1 MDRLHPAT
9 RLLNFYTMNQGTALL
24 IVEDHPLYR
33 EGLLEAISR
42 AMVVGEIRSATSIAA
57 GMAML
62 NGHDDIDL
70 VLPDWRLPDGDGLDF
85 LRSVALRHP
94 TVGRALMSGTDDP
107 RLPALCAA
115 EGILG
120 FLPKSLEPSDTILV
134 LHRLLNGETWFPAG
148 KADERMLSPRQ
159 TEILEGIAGGLTN
172 KHLARNLG
180 ITERTVKHHLTAI
193 FDRLGTTRRAEAVS
207 RAVEQ
212 GLIRLP
218 RR

>member
-1 MDRLHPAT
+1 MDP
-9 RLLNFYTMNQGTALL
+9 TALQS
-24 IVEDHPLYR
+24 
-33 EGLLEAISR
+33 LLEGVRSGAVNLEDAFAKLARLPFTDIGIATVDHHRALRQGAPEVVFGEGKTPDEIVAISR

-70 VLPDWRLPDGDGLDF
+70 VLADWRLPDGDGLDF

-107 RLPALCAA
+107 RLPPLCAA

-134 LHRLLNGETWFPAG
+134 LHRLLNGHQ
-148 KADERMLSPRQ
+148 R
-159 TEILEGIAGGLTN
+159 IL
-172 KHLARNLG
+172 
-180 ITERTVKHHLTAI
+180 
-193 FDRLGTTRRAEAVS
+193 
-207 RAVEQ
+207 
-212 GLIRLP
+212 
-218 RR
+218 